1 MFDRDSAYFHV
12 TIKQTA
18 VVDYQIEV
26 TFISI
31 LILKAI
37 DSTLK
42 SKRFSSQSYIYKK
55 RKGHPIEE
63 NQHRVS
69 SFFHNK
75 TV

>member
-37 DSTLK
+37 DST
-42 SKRFSSQSYIYKK
+42 
-55 RKGHPIEE
+55 
-63 NQHRVS
+63 
-69 SFFHNK
+69 
-75 TV
+75 